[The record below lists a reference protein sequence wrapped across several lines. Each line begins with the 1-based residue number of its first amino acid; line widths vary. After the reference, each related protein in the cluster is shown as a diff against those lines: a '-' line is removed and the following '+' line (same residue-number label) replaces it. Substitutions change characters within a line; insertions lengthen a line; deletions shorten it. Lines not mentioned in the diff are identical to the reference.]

1 MSLGHAPKGKF
12 FFSVIFSFCFYLIF
26 LWVWIIIRFGS
37 QTENVQEDIQ
47 SLCSLA
53 NLSQRKGRFKGCPPG
68 LTARLVQSQLSVNEF
83 FELGLF
89 IIVSFLFPCGARGQF
104 FPRNWRFLILK
115 KRKNKKNTNRHWIR
129 IPETYIITFSYHDFK
144 MHYTLFFIRNLR
156 SPLVQEV
163 S

>member
-68 LTARLVQSQLSVNEF
+68 LTVRFVRSLLFRFCSPAERGGSFPPKLKILNSKKKKEKKIRKIPIDTGYRYRKRISSHFHITILRGCSF
-83 FELGLF
+83 FTLHTLLEYFSRAMKHLPG
-89 IIVSFLFPCGARGQF
+89 
-104 FPRNWRFLILK
+104 FLI
-115 KRKNKKNTNRHWIR
+115 
-129 IPETYIITFSYHDFK
+129 
-144 MHYTLFFIRNLR
+144 R
-156 SPLVQEV
+156 S
-163 S
+163 